1 MMKNLKF
8 QGKIPSGFYL
18 ILLVCIPLNNQ
29 AQSVKRHCISSYGT
43 IVITNNAS
51 FEQTVGQPYS
61 TAFCSGNET
70 AVLQGFQQ
78 PAVYRVEPVNSEL
91 LKLMNVN
98 VYPNPAVASVTIQS
112 DGVIDN
118 AIIRVTDINGR
129 LILSELAIQLQMY
142 DINCAA
148 WGNGIY
154 IITVCDKNQNISTFK
169 LTITK

>member
-8 QGKIPSGFYL
+8 LWKIPLVFCL
-18 ILLVCIPLNNQ
+18 ILLICMPFSNQ

-43 IVITNNAS
+43 IITTNNAS

-61 TAFCSGNET
+61 TVFCSGNET
-70 AVLQGFQQ
+70 AILQGFQQ

-91 LKLMNVN
+91 LKLLNIN
-98 VYPNPAVASVTIQS
+98 VYPNPAVASVAIQS
-112 DGVIDN
+112 NGVIDN
-118 AIIRVTDINGR
+118 AIIQVTDINGR
-129 LILSELAIQLQMY
+129 LILSEQVIQLQMY

-148 WGNGIY
+148 WENGIY